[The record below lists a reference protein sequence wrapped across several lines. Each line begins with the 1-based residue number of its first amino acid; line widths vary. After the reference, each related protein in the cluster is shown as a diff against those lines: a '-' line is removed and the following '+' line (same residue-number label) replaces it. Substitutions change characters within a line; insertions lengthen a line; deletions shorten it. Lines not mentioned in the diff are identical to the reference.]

1 MILKLTRAVVLW
13 CCVLAVVGAMVNPS
27 SAEQEKE
34 NYSYYHVD
42 AQVVSLDASQS
53 LASYRSHGGG
63 SGSPGSTL
71 GYSTPDTEVRIQL
84 MVESNRF
91 YADLTIQGRGESDEN
106 DAKKER
112 IDLTNLRPTFVDLG
126 TDKDGRTYQLNL
138 TPSVKSVRLSPEPFR
153 KAADDLYRLRF
164 HSSRIML
171 NDKQYIG
178 RMLASDS
185 QIFSVDVCGVAS
197 LEFSLRHLKDAE
209 PWGRLQDGQITLNH
223 SDGTSIE
230 IGNVTNGAVDRLIS
244 GGPYLVWV
252 RWGKP
257 KQTVEEYRAELA
269 ARRDRVKSGDVPATA
284 GTLAILDREL
294 AREPGPW
301 VTSCGARDNP
311 RSDEIVR
318 DE

>member
-13 CCVLAVVGAMVNPS
+13 CCVLAVVGAMANRS
-27 SAEQEKE
+27 AAEQEE
-34 NYSYYHVD
+34 ETYSYYRVD
-42 AQVVSLDASQS
+42 ARVVSLDANQS
-53 LASYRSHGGG
+53 LASYRSYGGG

-71 GYSTPDTEVRIQL
+71 GYPIPEAKVRIEL
-84 MVESNRF
+84 TVESDRF
-91 YADLTIQGRGESDEN
+91 YANVTICRHGESEED
-106 DAKKER
+106 DAKKRR
-112 IDLTNLRPTFVDLG
+112 IDLTNLRPTFLDLG
-126 TDKDGRTYQLNL
+126 ADQDGRVYQLNL
-138 TPSVKSVRLSPEPFR
+138 TPSVTSVRLSPEPFQ
-153 KAADDLYRLRF
+153 KVADDLYCLRF
-164 HSSRIML
+164 HSSRITL

-178 RMLASDS
+178 RMLASDAEV
-185 QIFSVDVCGVAS
+185 FSVDVCGTAS
-197 LEFSLRHLKDAE
+197 LEFSLCHLKDAE
-209 PWGRLQDGQITLNH
+209 PCGRLQDGQITLNH
-223 SDGTSIE
+223 PDGTSIE
-230 IGNVTNGAVDRLIS
+230 IGNVTNGADDRLIS

-301 VTSCGARDNP
+301 VVSSGARGL